1 MPRPRLARSLGGGD
15 PQLVGVTDDY
25 LQMRLKLLTSLCLM
39 VSMWL
44 QCGLGG
50 ALWAAPQVDLRQQD
64 RANLRMDVRA
74 AWQTAMVPDA
84 GGNPSMPL
92 DAQAVWLWPD
102 SQFKPGVAAP
112 VTVQNG
118 ERLAGRLSVAVGASP
133 HSLLV
138 ELPMPR
144 LDVVHLSY
152 RYNDDAWTHA
162 AAGDRVPMVKWPFA
176 NTAPVFVIPPKV
188 GELQIVVDIPVPGLF
203 PSPVIL
209 WGDPAYREQRAF
221 ANLELGAGL
230 AMAVISLLL
239 CMGAAVIFKRSAFVA
254 VGVYSISIFLVT
266 AGQGGIFGVY
276 LGTATTWFN
285 DYVKYISAAIF
296 GAAVPWTISVVVAQK
311 HYSKLIARAATLW
324 LAGSLAVML
333 VMLFT
338 VERTTQW
345 ALLSP
350 FLIASLVFGL
360 GIAVGSV
367 ARGQPH
373 GVLSLAAVLLLC
385 AGIFAPIA
393 SYWGYVDGTFS
404 FSVTIF
410 SFLVSNILLLLALL
424 LQYRHGNRVIA
435 RAERSPGR
443 DALTGLLNREVFER
457 KLATLLRD
465 ARAKNANA
473 LFLYVAVGERALL
486 EERYGGEG
494 FESGMVQIAA
504 ALSSNIS
511 VVDTVARIST
521 NAFGVLVAMPHDP
534 KLGNALAQK
543 VITRIMAVA
552 SHSAP
557 MAQTAR
563 IAAAWVPVH
572 GTALPA
578 LEGAARQ
585 ILQRMEISKRIAW
598 LGGAHRLGDNG
609 KNSGG
614 TMPDKDSR
622 ASRRVRSQELN
633 SLINGIENTMRQE
646 AFSASN
652 TLGGSIKK
660 PVNTAKRSEN
670 S

>member
-1 MPRPRLARSLGGGD
+1 
-15 PQLVGVTDDY
+15 
-25 LQMRLKLLTSLCLM
+25 MRFKLFTSLCLT
-39 VSMWL
+39 VAMWL

-64 RANLRMDVRA
+64 RANLRMDVRP

-84 GGNPSMPL
+84 GGDPSIPL

-118 ERLAGRLSVAVGASP
+118 ERLAGRLSVTVGPSP
-133 HSLLV
+133 LSLLV

-152 RYNDDAWTHA
+152 RYNDEAWTHA

-176 NTAPVFVIPPKV
+176 NTAPVFVIPPKA

-203 PSPVIL
+203 PSPLIL

-239 CMGAAVIFKRSAFVA
+239 CMGAAVIFRRSAFVA

-276 LGTATTWFN
+276 LGTTTTWFN

-324 LAGSLAVML
+324 LVASLAVML
-333 VMLFT
+333 LMLFT

-360 GIAVGSV
+360 GIALGSV
-367 ARGQPH
+367 VRGQAH
-373 GVLSLAAVLLLC
+373 GVLSLSAVLLLC

-404 FSVTIF
+404 FSITVF
-410 SFLVSNILLLLALL
+410 SFLVSNTLLLLALL
-424 LQYRHGNRVIA
+424 LQYRHGMRVVA

-443 DALTGLLNREVFER
+443 DTLTGLLNREMFER
-457 KLATLLRD
+457 KLAKMLGGAKPRD
-465 ARAKNANA
+465 ARA
-473 LFLYVAVGERALL
+473 LFLYIAVSERKTL

-504 ALSSNIS
+504 ALSLSIS

-521 NAFGVLVAMPHDP
+521 NAFGVLVAMPQDA
-534 KLGNALAQK
+534 KLGNAVAQK
-543 VITRIMAVA
+543 VISRIMAVA

-557 MAQTAR
+557 MAQTAC
-563 IAAAWVPVH
+563 IAAAWVPVY
-572 GTALPA
+572 GTTLPE
-578 LEGAARQ
+578 LVLGSRHVLQSMEEG
-585 ILQRMEISKRIAW
+585 KRIGW
-598 LGGAHRLGDNG
+598 LGGAAAHSSNAQTQDSASSRTDS
-609 KNSGG
+609 KPNSR
-614 TMPDKDSR
+614 SR
-622 ASRRVRSQELN
+622 TDELH
-633 SLINGIENTMRQE
+633 SLINGIEDNMRQE
-646 AFSASN
+646 RFS
-652 TLGGSIKK
+652 TIKK
-660 PVNTAKRSEN
+660 RASSSKKPFDRLSR
-670 S
+670 